1 MYVCALSAVAAFLLP
16 PVAARQGQPGT
27 ALVIGRVLEA
37 DSDRPIAGVIVTL
50 APAAPGATTNGRTAP
65 PLRAMT
71 DARGRFILR
80 DIDAGRYQLTA
91 AVGGNGFS
99 PSGFLVTGSGY
110 QIGAYLNGG
119 YGQRRPGGPLAP
131 LEIADGQVVADA
143 AIHLWKGAAI
153 EGTVVD
159 EAGEPFVGVFVAAV
173 RRSSDG
179 RLSTGPST
187 HTDDR
192 GWYRL
197 GTLLPG
203 EYLVV
208 VPQKQNVFPAAAVTS
223 IALAPRGS
231 PGARPFGDTTSQAQ
245 PSNGLR
251 VGSMVVSAGT
261 SPDTTNMIPPHVAGD
276 IVRVYR
282 TTFYPSA
289 TVARRATPIRVGAGE
304 THRGAD
310 VSLEPQAAVAVSGTV
325 VDALGPVPNFGV
337 HLMPADADDGSSV
350 LEAATTAT
358 DARGAFVFPLVPAG
372 SYTLRAERNLP
383 VPGMTNTGGR
393 TSDLGGSFAMQSV
406 AVGSTPVT
414 DVALVIRP
422 GVHVRG
428 RAEFEGAGDQPVGG
442 RTTLTLMPT
451 PPVYRSFGLHG
462 SVVDSQ
468 GGVMFG
474 PVVPGRYL
482 ITINTAPPWTLASVV
497 AGDRDLTDR
506 AFDLDENIDDL
517 VVTFTNTP
525 STISGSVR
533 VPAGTAAD
541 AMSVC
546 LFPSDRTRWRDASA
560 GTRSFQVTGVSAS
573 GAFSFSTVM
582 PGSYVVAAVSD
593 DSAADWP
600 DVSLLTAL
608 AGAGQSVVVAPRQSL
623 NVTLE
628 PVTVRRAP

>member
-1 MYVCALSAVAAFLLP
+1 MPSIAAQ
-16 PVAARQGQPGT
+16 QGQPGT

-37 DSDRPIAGVIVTL
+37 GSDRPIAGVIVTL
-50 APAAPGATTNGRTAP
+50 APAASGATTNALP
-65 PLRAMT
+65 ASPLRAMT
-71 DARGRFILR
+71 DARGRFVLR

-99 PSGFLVTGSGY
+99 PSGFLITGAGH

-119 YGQRRPGGPLAP
+119 YGQRHPGGPLAP
-131 LEIADGQVVADA
+131 LEIAAGQIIADA

-159 EAGEPFVGVFVAAV
+159 EAGEPIVGLFVAAV

-208 VPQKQNVFPAAAVTS
+208 VPQKQNAFPAATVTS

-231 PGARPFGDTTSQAQ
+231 PDARPFGDTTSQAQ

-251 VGSMVVSAGT
+251 VGSMIVSAGT
-261 SPDTTNMIPPHVAGD
+261 SPDTTNMIPPHIAGE

-304 THRGAD
+304 TRHGVD
-310 VSLEPQAAVAVSGTV
+310 ISLESQPAVSVSGTV

-372 SYTLRAERNLP
+372 AYTLRAERSGP
-383 VPGMTNTGGR
+383 VPGAMSTGGR
-393 TSDLGGSFAMQSV
+393 TSDLGGSFARQSI

-414 DVALVIRP
+414 DIALVIRP

-428 RAEFEGAGDQPVGG
+428 RVEFEGAGDQPVGG
-442 RTTLTLMPT
+442 LRTTLTLMPT
-451 PPVYRSFGLHG
+451 PPVYRSFGLQG
-462 SVVDSQ
+462 SIVDSQ
-468 GGVMFG
+468 GRVMFG

-482 ITINTAPPWTLASVV
+482 ITINTAPPWTLASVTT
-497 AGDRDLTDR
+497 GDRDLTDR
-506 AFDLDENIDDL
+506 AFELDADIDDL

-525 STISGSVR
+525 STLSGSVR
-533 VPAGTAAD
+533 VPTGTAAD
-541 AMSVC
+541 AMSVY

-560 GTRSFQVTGVSAS
+560 STRSFQVTRVSAS
-573 GAFSFSTVM
+573 GAFSFSTVI
-582 PGSYVVAAVSD
+582 PGSYVVAAMGD
-593 DSAADWP
+593 DNAAGWP

-608 AGAGQSVVVAPRQSL
+608 AGAGQAVIVAPRQSL

-628 PVTVRRAP
+628 AITVRRAP